1 MIVYLTGDEKQSCR
15 KLWEE
20 AFPED
25 SREFGD
31 YYFREKLKDNRI
43 LALVEEAE
51 EEQLGIQE
59 IKARRTGETKLS
71 GNVQAMLHRNPYR
84 LMVCGQQWQVD
95 YLVGVATR
103 KERRHRGYMRQLL
116 LRMMDDMRREGMP
129 FCFLMPADEAIYR
142 PFGFTFIFRQPWFEL
157 TERGQGLRTERW
169 IPYRGEISSQVMEKK
184 ESEKKLA
191 VLSGWMNQWLANHY
205 QVYAVRDEE
214 YLSRLA
220 KELASE
226 EGTLDVFFDGDRIVA
241 VESWWGSTQQ
251 ERRLLYGEEPYVK
264 TVDAEEKPVI
274 MARIICPEEF
284 VRVIRLRKKQQEEEE
299 MTVSLRL
306 RDPLIAEN
314 DGTWLWHLN
323 GEKSW
328 LERAE
333 LNGEESRLGRAELNG
348 EESRL
353 GRAELNGETDLTLTI
368 EELTA
373 WLFGYQVPAEAGKFA
388 DRIETLE
395 RVFLDEIV

>member
-1 MIVYLTGDEKQSCR
+1 MIVYLTGDEKQCCR

-116 LRMMDDMRREGMP
+116 LRMMDDMRRERMP

-191 VLSGWMNQWLANHY
+191 VLSGWMNQWLANQY
-205 QVYAVRDEE
+205 QVYAVRDEA

-226 EGTLDVFFDGDRIVA
+226 EGKI
-241 VESWWGSTQQ
+241 
-251 ERRLLYGEEPYVK
+251 
-264 TVDAEEKPVI
+264 
-274 MARIICPEEF
+274 
-284 VRVIRLRKKQQEEEE
+284 
-299 MTVSLRL
+299 
-306 RDPLIAEN
+306 
-314 DGTWLWHLN
+314 
-323 GEKSW
+323 
-328 LERAE
+328 
-333 LNGEESRLGRAELNG
+333 GRAH
-348 EESRL
+348 
-353 GRAELNGETDLTLTI
+353 
-368 EELTA
+368 
-373 WLFGYQVPAEAGKFA
+373 V
-388 DRIETLE
+388 
-395 RVFLDEIV
+395 